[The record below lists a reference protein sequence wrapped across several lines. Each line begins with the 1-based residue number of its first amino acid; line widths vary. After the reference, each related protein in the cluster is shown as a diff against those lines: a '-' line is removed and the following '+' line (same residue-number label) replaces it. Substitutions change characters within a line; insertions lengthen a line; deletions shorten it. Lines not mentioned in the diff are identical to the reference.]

1 MTIEVEIAGT
11 GQIAEFPDGTP
22 PEVIQQ
28 AMAQFSQAPV
38 QQQAPEGNALVGGLE
53 TAATIASSA
62 IAEPLAGLAGGLQTL
77 NPFADPGAG
86 AEAVQ
91 ATREALTFQPRTQA
105 GQGQLQTV
113 GELLQPVGE
122 FIQELEE
129 GAGEIG
135 FEAAGP
141 LGGAIASALPT
152 LAGEL
157 LGLKGI
163 RNTKRFIARQ
173 PSEAV
178 SSVLEAGVKNRVP
191 ILTTDVVPPT
201 SSLGK
206 FAQRFSEKLGPLG
219 SGPARARQQIARQ
232 NVVEELATEF
242 EVAIDS
248 PFAEKIVTSL
258 NKKSARVLENAGIQ
272 RNKAVTTL
280 DTFGEVP
287 VSRTIA
293 EIDTQLAKQARLGDK
308 ANDAL
313 VANLNDIKSSVQG
326 GDFSLVKDIRTEV
339 IDDLRALRRSDDP
352 RATGSTQAVK
362 SAIDKDMIAFARKN
376 DREAASGWLKSNRKF
391 ADELDKVKSTELKRI
406 LNTGDATPENVLPI
420 LKRGKRSELKRLE
433 TSLGPK
439 GKAAARTAIIHDVLK
454 KSGFFEGNINP
465 NRLAT
470 NLSKFETKQAIDIF
484 FPGKSKA
491 QIAGLEKL
499 LNATRRAQD
508 AAIVPETGVQ
518 AIQGATLA
526 ATGAGLASNPL
537 LTAGVGGTLA
547 VIAKGYES
555 NAFRSLLTRLGKSK
569 AGSKIET
576 GILESAVPSVIAA
589 QQASRKQEEQTQ

>member
-28 AMAQFSQAPV
+28 AMSQFSQT
-38 QQQAPEGNALVGGLE
+38 QGNAFVGGLE
-53 TAATIASSA
+53 AGATIASSV
-62 IAEPLAGLAGGLQTL
+62 IAEPLAGLAGGIQAL
-77 NPFADPGAG
+77 NPFAEPGAG
-86 AEAVQ
+86 AQAVQ

-105 GQGQLQTV
+105 GQEQLQTV
-113 GELLQPVGE
+113 GEILQPVGE
-122 FIQELEE
+122 FFQELEE

-152 LAGEL
+152 LATEL
-157 LGLKGI
+157 VGLKGI
-163 RNTKRFIARQ
+163 RNAKRFAARQ

-178 SSVLEAGVKNRVP
+178 ASVLEAGAINRVP
-191 ILTTDVVPPT
+191 VLTTDVVPPT

-242 EVAIDS
+242 EVSLDS
-248 PFAEKIVTSL
+248 NFADKIITSL

-272 RNKAVTTL
+272 RNSAVTKL
-280 DTFGEVP
+280 DEFGEVP
-287 VSRTIA
+287 VTRTLA
-293 EIDTQLAKQARLGDK
+293 EIDKQLARQERLGAK
-308 ANDAL
+308 ANQPLINDL
-313 VANLNDIKSSVQG
+313 TANREAIQG

-339 IDDLRALRRSDDP
+339 IDDLKALRRSDDP
-352 RATGSTQAVK
+352 RATGATQAVK
-362 SAIDKDMIAFARKN
+362 SAIDKDMLAFARKN
-376 DREAASGWLKSNRKF
+376 DRKAASDWLKSNRKF
-391 ADELDKVKSTELKRI
+391 ANELDKVKSTELKRI

-439 GKAAARTAIIHDVLK
+439 GKAAARSAIIQDILK

-470 NLSKFETKQAIDIF
+470 NLGKFETKQAIDIF
-484 FPGKSKA
+484 FPGESKV
-491 QIAGLEKL
+491 QIDGLEKL

-508 AAIVPETGVQ
+508 AVVVPETGVQ
-518 AIQGATLA
+518 AIQAATLT
-526 ATGAGLASNPL
+526 ATGAGLVSNPL

-547 VIAKGYES
+547 TIAKGYES
-555 NAFRSLLTRLGKSK
+555 KAFRNLLTRLGKSK
-569 AGSKIET
+569 AGSRIET

-589 QQASRKQEEQTQ
+589 QQASRIREEQGQLAQ